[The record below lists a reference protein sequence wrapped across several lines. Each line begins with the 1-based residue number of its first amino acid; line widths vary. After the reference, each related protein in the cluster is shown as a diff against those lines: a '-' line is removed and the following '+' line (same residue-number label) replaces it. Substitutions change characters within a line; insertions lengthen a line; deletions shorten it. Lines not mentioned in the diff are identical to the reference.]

1 MSSFV
6 VVFLLSAL
14 GSTFVHLF
22 SGEMLFLE
30 GTPRSVWLSV
40 FGGVCVA
47 YVFVHLLPELAEGQ
61 EVLAAALDQSFLA
74 LVEKS
79 CITPRPPQYLYLL
92 NGFLADR

>member
-30 GTPRSVWLSV
+30 GTSRSVWLSV

-47 YVFVHLLPELAEGQ
+47 YVFVHLLSELAEGQ
-61 EVLAAALDQSFLA
+61 RRCSLRRWTRAFWPS
-74 LVEKS
+74 
-79 CITPRPPQYLYLL
+79 
-92 NGFLADR
+92 